1 MAKIPREIWRFCV
14 DQIKYYPLNEVAYAN
29 AKADIQAVYEESG
42 MGSLPDPSGVH
53 VHLGQGPQE
62 GRYIAREKALN
73 NPYYRYLIR
82 AVGIMEAAK
91 QGQDQTVLEAIWSEG
106 WRDNGMIAARA
117 KVSAR
122 QVARVKHELVKRVAT
137 GWGLW

>member
-1 MAKIPREIWRFCV
+1 MEKIPREIWRFCV
-14 DQIKYYPLNEVAYAN
+14 DQIKYYPLTEIAYAD

-62 GRYIAREKALN
+62 GRYLDKEKALN
-73 NPYYRYLIR
+73 NPYYKYLMR
-82 AVGIMEAAK
+82 SVWIMEVARM
-91 QGQDQTVLEAIWSEG
+91 GQDQDILEAIWTEG
-106 WRDNGMIAARA
+106 WPDNVMIAARA
-117 KVSAR
+117 NATPR
-122 QVARVKHELVKRVAT
+122 QVERVKHALVRRVAT